1 MRTHAVRA
9 FLFVFQDQQEASNHV
24 RATTL
29 FRKLVAVTS
38 QFFVTGV
45 SLGANGLVLSV
56 RPGWRKPRCGRC
68 GRTCPGYDTRPVR
81 GWRHLCWG
89 RLLVWFAY
97 GPRRV
102 ECPDCGVMTEE
113 VPWAGAGSDFTW
125 EFEEM
130 TAYLAQITDKTTV
143 TEMLGIAWRTVGRI
157 VERVV
162 ERKLD
167 PSRLDELRFIGV
179 DEFSYR
185 KRHHYL
191 TIVVDH
197 ERRRI
202 VWAKEGRSYEVLKEF
217 FQTLGLERCVKIE
230 AATIDMAGGY
240 EKAIEEW
247 LPQAEL
253 VFDRFHV
260 QRLASDAVDEVRRSI
275 VWALQG
281 TEEAKEVKGTRF
293 VLLKK
298 PEDLSPSEKLKLS
311 AVQATNQRLYRAYL
325 LKETL
330 ADALDYLQPARAREA
345 LSGWLAWASRS
356 RLKPFVRVARTIRKR
371 LEGIIAYV
379 KTRLTN
385 GLVEGLNNKLRMVAR
400 RAFGFHSPTALI
412 GMLFLNCGGIELDP
426 PLP

>member
-1 MRTHAVRA
+1 
-9 FLFVFQDQQEASNHV
+9 
-24 RATTL
+24 
-29 FRKLVAVTS
+29 
-38 QFFVTGV
+38 
-45 SLGANGLVLSV
+45 
-56 RPGWRKPRCGRC
+56 
-68 GRTCPGYDTRPVR
+68 
-81 GWRHLCWG
+81 
-89 RLLVWFAY
+89 
-97 GPRRV
+97 
-102 ECPDCGVMTEE
+102 
-113 VPWAGAGSDFTW
+113 
-125 EFEEM
+125 
-130 TAYLAQITDKTTV
+130 
-143 TEMLGIAWRTVGRI
+143 MLGIAWRTVGRI

-412 GMLFLNCGGIELDP
+412 GMLFLTCGGIELDP